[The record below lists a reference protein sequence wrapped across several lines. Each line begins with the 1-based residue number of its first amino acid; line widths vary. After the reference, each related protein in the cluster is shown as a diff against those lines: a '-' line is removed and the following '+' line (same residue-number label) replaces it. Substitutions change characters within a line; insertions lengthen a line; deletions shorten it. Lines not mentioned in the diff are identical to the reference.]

1 MRGNAMPIEKVLL
14 VDDDNDLRRIA
25 QISLKNVGKWTVL
38 LASSGA
44 EALKIAIEQ
53 NPDVILLDVMMP
65 GMDGP
70 TTLSELRRN
79 LRTASIPIIFL
90 TAKVQ
95 THEVDD
101 YIDMGAIGVI
111 AKPFDPMVLPNE
123 IMQMLGAK
131 GSSGETS

>member
-1 MRGNAMPIEKVLL
+1 MPIQKVLL

-38 LASSGA
+38 LASSGV
-44 EALKIAIEQ
+44 EALKIAREH

-79 LRTASIPIIFL
+79 RGTASIPIIFL

-111 AKPFDPMVLPNE
+111 TKPFDPMRLPEE
-123 IMQMLGAK
+123 IVQMLADK
-131 GSSGETS
+131 GINGERT